1 MFSICN
7 NILNILLIRW
17 NNIFN
22 TVCYIFYK
30 DIPTEVL
37 VINKFEGEKTSQ
49 ELANKYAVE
58 KDHFEGKLGHTYLL
72 HTLGQTNADKILV
85 IGFGKKEEFNA
96 NKMREAVA
104 KAVKKLQQIKA
115 KKAVFVLTT
124 NE

>member
-1 MFSICN
+1 MEIKV
-7 NILNILLIRW
+7 LQD
-17 NNIFN
+17 
-22 TVCYIFYK
+22 VK

-85 IGFGKKEEFNA
+85 MQEGNVVEQGTHEELLKKNGAYAELYNSQFQN
-96 NKMREAVA
+96 
-104 KAVKKLQQIKA
+104 
-115 KKAVFVLTT
+115 
-124 NE
+124 